1 MRAQGRR
8 IGAPRRIDRLGVADD
23 IFWRTHHGMG
33 IPTSMQGL
41 WRFDTV
47 LTPAD
52 LEPMYQALAAG
63 PLTRRV
69 VRGRVWPA
77 RSSFVHGADLAPI
90 HSESGPLPP
99 GGITEWADSRGDTT
113 LNIDT
118 GPVWELSVA
127 RLSEGGSVVSLLCS
141 HVVADALSL
150 VRAVQIASGAAPPVD
165 GVNDLPTVSDDMRDA
180 ARQLRTVVGGV
191 ARSLWKA
198 MIDSRRRAELFAAA
212 TGSEPMPA
220 KTEGAPTWREPT
232 AIFSI
237 DLGAWREMADAHGGT
252 ANTLFTALIAELVLQ
267 VRGSGPVELII
278 PISLGG
284 AVGNSLT
291 AATVS
296 VSTIDEC
303 GDLAGLRT
311 RARLAFQ
318 AAGTGVGIG
327 PPAGMPEE
335 LVQVIGHRAA
345 HRLMPDPGSR
355 DGLASNVGALDGMLT
370 MLAGHRGR
378 AIAARSVHGGLTG
391 RQCGHTRT
399 SVAGWAATTGDCLTF
414 CVGTPDPAV
423 ARSEDLRLLIDQ
435 ILARW
440 DLTPTYW

>member
-1 MRAQGRR
+1 MRAQGRH

-90 HSESGPLPP
+90 HSETEPLAP

-150 VRAVQIASGAAPPVD
+150 VRAVQIASGAAPPD
-165 GVNDLPTVSDDMRDA
+165 DQANDLPTVFDDMRDA
-180 ARQLRTVVGGV
+180 ARQLRTVLGGV

-198 MIDSRRRAELFAAA
+198 TIDSRRRAELLAAA
-212 TGSEPMPA
+212 TRTEPMPA
-220 KTEGAPTWREPT
+220 KTAGAPTWREPT

-237 DLGAWREMADAHGGT
+237 DLRSWREVADAHGGT
-252 ANTLFTALIAELVLQ
+252 ANTLFTALIAELVL
-267 VRGSGPVELII
+267 
-278 PISLGG
+278 
-284 AVGNSLT
+284 
-291 AATVS
+291 
-296 VSTIDEC
+296 
-303 GDLAGLRT
+303 
-311 RARLAFQ
+311 
-318 AAGTGVGIG
+318 
-327 PPAGMPEE
+327 
-335 LVQVIGHRAA
+335 
-345 HRLMPDPGSR
+345 
-355 DGLASNVGALDGMLT
+355 
-370 MLAGHRGR
+370 
-378 AIAARSVHGGLTG
+378 
-391 RQCGHTRT
+391 
-399 SVAGWAATTGDCLTF
+399 
-414 CVGTPDPAV
+414 
-423 ARSEDLRLLIDQ
+423 
-435 ILARW
+435 
-440 DLTPTYW
+440 

>member
-1 MRAQGRR
+1 
-8 IGAPRRIDRLGVADD
+8 
-23 IFWRTHHGMG
+23 MG

-77 RSSFVHGADLAPI
+77 RSSFVQGADLAPI
-90 HSESGPLPP
+90 HSETEPLPP

-127 RLSEGGSVVSLLCS
+127 TLSGGGSVVSLLCS

-150 VRAVQIASGAAPPVD
+150 VRAVQIASAAACPVD
-165 GVNDLPTVSDDMRDA
+165 EVNVPPTVSDDMGDA
-180 ARQLRTVVGGV
+180 ARQLRAVLGGV
-191 ARSLWKA
+191 ARSLWTA
-198 MIDSRRRAELFAAA
+198 MIDSHRRAELFSAA
-212 TGSEPMPA
+212 TRSEPIPA
-220 KTEGAPTWREPT
+220 KPEGAPAWREPT

-237 DLGAWREMADAHGGT
+237 DLRSWREVADTHGGT
-252 ANTLFTALIAELVLQ
+252 TNTLFTALIAELVLQ
-267 VRGSGPVELII
+267 VRGSGPVELIL

-284 AVGNSLT
+284 AAGNSLT

-303 GDLAGLRT
+303 RDLAGLRT

-345 HRLMPDPGSR
+345 YRLMPDPGAR
-355 DGLASNVGALDGMLT
+355 DGLASNLGALDGMLT

-378 AIAARSVHGGLTG
+378 AIAARSVHAGLTG

-399 SVAGWAATTGDCLTF
+399 SVAGWAATMGNCLTF

-423 ARSEDLRLLIDQ
+423 ERSEDLRHLIDQ
-435 ILARW
+435 TLARW
-440 DLTPTYW
+440 DLTATYW

>member
-1 MRAQGRR
+1 MSSQGRR
-8 IGAPRRIDRLGVADD
+8 VGAPRQIHRLGVADD

-41 WRFDTV
+41 WRFDDT
-47 LTPAD
+47 LIAAD
-52 LEPMYQALAAG
+52 LESTYQALAAG

-77 RSSFVHGADLAPI
+77 RSSFVQGADLAPI
-90 HSESGPLPP
+90 HSEAEPLSP
-99 GGITEWADSRGDTT
+99 GGITEWADARGETI
-113 LNIDT
+113 LNVDV

-127 RLSEGGSVVSLLCS
+127 RLSGGGSVVSLLCS

-165 GVNDLPTVSDDMRDA
+165 EVDDLPTVFDDMRDA
-180 ARQLRTVVGGV
+180 ARQLRTVLGGV
-191 ARSLWKA
+191 ARSLCRA
-198 MIDSRRRAELFAAA
+198 TIDSRRRAELLAAT
-212 TGSEPMPA
+212 TGSEPVRA
-220 KTEGAPTWREPT
+220 KTEGAPAWREPT

-237 DLGAWREMADAHGGT
+237 DLRSWHEVADTHGGT
-252 ANTLFTALIAELVLQ
+252 TNTLFTALIAELVLQ
-267 VRGSGPVELII
+267 VRGIGPVELII

-284 AVGNSLT
+284 AAGNSLT

-296 VSTIDEC
+296 VSTIGEC
-303 GDLAGLRT
+303 RDLAGLRA
-311 RARLAFQ
+311 RARLAFR

-335 LVQVIGHRAA
+335 LIQVIGHRAA

-355 DGLASNVGALDGMLT
+355 DGLASNLGALDGMLT

-378 AIAARSVHGGLTG
+378 AIAARSVHAGLTG
-391 RQCGHTRT
+391 RHCAHTRT
-399 SVAGWAATTGDCLTF
+399 SVAGWAATTDNCITI
-414 CVGTPDPAV
+414 CVGTPDAAV
-423 ARSEDLRLLIDQ
+423 AHSEDLRHLIDRT
-435 ILARW
+435 LARW
-440 DLTPTYW
+440 DLTATYW

>member
-1 MRAQGRR
+1 
-8 IGAPRRIDRLGVADD
+8 VADD

-47 LTPAD
+47 LTAAD
-52 LEPMYQALAAG
+52 LESTYQALAAG

-77 RSSFVHGADLAPI
+77 RSSFVQGADLVPI
-90 HSESGPLPP
+90 HSEKDPLPP

-127 RLSEGGSVVSLLCS
+127 TLSEGGSVVSLLCS

-150 VRAVQIASGAAPPVD
+150 VRAVQIASGAAPLVD
-165 GVNDLPTVSDDMRDA
+165 EVNDLPTVFDDMRDA
-180 ARQLRTVVGGV
+180 ARQLRAVLGGV

-212 TGSEPMPA
+212 NRSEPMPA
-220 KTEGAPTWREPT
+220 KAEGAPTWREPT

-237 DLGAWREMADAHGGT
+237 DLRSWREVADAHGGT

-284 AVGNSLT
+284 AAGNSLT

-303 GDLAGLRT
+303 RDLAGLRT
-311 RARLAFQ
+311 RARLAFR
-318 AAGTGVGIG
+318 AAGTGAGIG

-355 DGLASNVGALDGMLT
+355 DGLASNLGALDGMLT

-378 AIAARSVHGGLTG
+378 AIAARSVHPGLTG
-391 RQCGHTRT
+391 QCSAHTRT
-399 SVAGWAATTGDCLTF
+399 SVAGWAATTGQCLTF
-414 CVGTPDPAV
+414 CVAIPDPAV
-423 ARSEDLRLLIDQ
+423 ADSAHLRRLIDEALGHWH
-435 ILARW
+435 LA
-440 DLTPTYW
+440 PTYW